1 MTGNYLGGTRP
12 LDQFIKILRSFH
24 EGGEDKTFTENFVRL
39 LKERVMPDLVTMY
52 EAGVKFKKNKVIL
65 PPPWESIYEG
75 LRQIGF
81 FKVFVPVEYGG
92 SRTSEENIY
101 FIMELLGYT
110 CPSLGVIFV
119 AHSRAIDLIL
129 AGNDEGQK
137 TKFLPRLGEGE
148 FGAIAMTEERA
159 GSDVSAIEFSAKP
172 QGDHYI
178 FNGQKIF
185 VSNTGLAGI
194 YTILVNT
201 KGKKG
206 GRSLSTFIVEDGV
219 EGFRIY
225 GLPEKDGLKI
235 LPTGKL
241 TYENSVVPKEN
252 LIGGE
257 GRGLLLALAA
267 IDKGRI
273 FLAGISCGLACRILD
288 EVFNHSRKRVQ
299 FDHPLTSS
307 QDVSFKISDMY
318 TQINAARGLC
328 FHALRQ
334 VHTPYY
340 RSASSQAKL
349 FATQM
354 VMNVAQTGQM
364 LMGGKGYLKGNII
377 SMLNADARGMEY
389 LEGTSSIQK
398 MIISSELFKSYT

>member
-1 MTGNYLGGTRP
+1 MDN
-12 LDQFIKILRSFH
+12 FIKILRSFH
-24 EGGEDKTFTENFVRL
+24 EGEEDKAFTENFIDL
-39 LKERVMPDLVTMY
+39 LKGRVMPGLLPMY
-52 EAGVKFKKNKVIL
+52 EAGIKFKKNKVIL
-65 PPPWESIYEG
+65 PSPWKSIYDG
-75 LRQIGF
+75 LKQMGF

-92 SRTSEENIY
+92 SRISEESIY

-129 AGNDEGQK
+129 GGNDEDQK
-137 TKFLPRLGEGE
+137 ATFLPRLGKGD

-159 GSDVSAIEFSAKP
+159 GSDVSAIAFSARL

-178 FNGQKIF
+178 FNGQKTF
-185 VSNTGLAGI
+185 VSNAGLARI

-201 KGKKG
+201 KGRKG
-206 GRSLSTFIVEDGV
+206 ARSLSAFIVEDGV
-219 EGFRIY
+219 EGFRVEV
-225 GLPEKDGLKI
+225 LPEKDGLKI

-241 TYENSVVPKEN
+241 IYKDSIVPREN

-257 GRGLLLALAA
+257 GKGLLLTLDA

-273 FLAGISCGLACRILD
+273 LLAGIGCGLACRILD
-288 EVFNHSRKRVQ
+288 EVFNYSRKRIQ

-334 VHTPYY
+334 VNTPYY

-349 FATQM
+349 FATEM
-354 VMNVAQTGQM
+354 VMNVAQMGQM
-364 LMGGKGYLKGNII
+364 LMGGRGYLRSNII

>member
-1 MTGNYLGGTRP
+1 
-12 LDQFIKILRSFH
+12 LDNFIKILRSFH
-24 EGGEDKTFTENFVRL
+24 EGGEDKAFTEDFIDL
-39 LKERVMPDLVTMY
+39 LKELVMPNLQAMY
-52 EAGVKFKKNKVIL
+52 EVGIRFGKNKVML
-65 PPPWESIYEG
+65 PPPWKSIYEG

-81 FKVFVPVEYGG
+81 FKLFIPVEYGG
-92 SRTSEENIY
+92 SRTSEESIY

-110 CPSLGVIFV
+110 CPSLGIIFV
-119 AHSRAIDLIL
+119 AHSRAVDLLL
-129 AGNDEGQK
+129 AGKDEGQK
-137 TKFLPRLGEGE
+137 ARFLPRLGEGD

-159 GSDVSAIEFSAKP
+159 GSDVSAIEFSARLK
-172 QGDHYI
+172 GNHYI

-185 VSNTGLAGI
+185 VSNAGLAGI

-201 KGKKG
+201 KGIKG
-206 GRSLSTFIVEDGV
+206 GRSLSAFVVEDEI
-219 EGFRIY
+219 EGFRVE

-241 TYENSVVPKEN
+241 IYENCVVPREN

-257 GRGLLLALAA
+257 GRGLLLTLEA

-273 FLAGISCGLACRILD
+273 LLAGIGCGLACRILD
-288 EVFNHSRKRVQ
+288 EVFNYSRKRIQ

-307 QDVSFKISDMY
+307 QDISFKISDMY

-328 FHALRQ
+328 FHALKQ
-334 VHTPYY
+334 VNKPYY

-349 FATQM
+349 FATEM

-364 LMGGKGYLKGNII
+364 IMGGRGYLKSNII
-377 SMLNADARGMEY
+377 SMLSADARGMEY

-398 MIISSELFKSYT
+398 MIISTELFKSYT

>member
-1 MTGNYLGGTRP
+1 MDNL
-12 LDQFIKILRSFH
+12 IKILRSFL
-24 EGGEDKTFTENFVRL
+24 EGGEDRAFTENFVDL
-39 LKERVMPDLVTMY
+39 LKERVMPNLEAMT
-52 EAGVKFKKNKVIL
+52 EAGIQIENNRIIL
-65 PPPWESIYEG
+65 PPPWKSIYEG
-75 LRQIGF
+75 LKEIDF

-92 SRTSEENIY
+92 SRTSEEKIY

-119 AHSRAIDLIL
+119 AHSRAVDLIL
-129 AGNDEGQK
+129 AGKDEGQK
-137 TKFLPRLGEGE
+137 AKFLPRLGEGD
-148 FGAIAMTEERA
+148 FGAIAMTEEKA
-159 GSDVSAIEFSAKP
+159 GSDVSAIEFSAMPK
-172 QGDHYI
+172 GDNYI
-178 FNGQKIF
+178 FNGHKIF
-185 VSNTGLAGI
+185 VSNAGLAGI

-206 GRSLSTFIVEDGV
+206 GRSLSAFVVED
-219 EGFRIY
+219 EIKGFRVEV
-225 GLPEKDGLKI
+225 LPEKDGLKI

-241 TYENSVVPKEN
+241 IYENCVVPREN

-257 GRGLLLALAA
+257 GRGLLLTLGA

-273 FLAGISCGLACRILD
+273 LLAGIGCGLACRILD
-288 EVFNHSRKRVQ
+288 EVFSYSRKRVQ

-307 QDVSFKISDMY
+307 QDISFRISDMY

-328 FHALRQ
+328 FHALKQ
-334 VHTPYY
+334 GNTPYY

-354 VMNVAQTGQM
+354 VINVAQTGQM
-364 LMGGKGYLKGNII
+364 IMGGRAYFKSNII
-377 SMLNADARGMEY
+377 SMLSADARGMEY

-398 MIISSELFKSYT
+398 MIISTELFKSYT